1 MFRLSNVIKYRTSG
15 SSVTISSEVGI
26 GGNVLLDSFVSKDGL
41 GMSSVSVED
50 GLLSRYDV
58 IVVVAFSIGSGHA

>member
-1 MFRLSNVIKYRTSG
+1 MFRLSCVSKYRTS
-15 SSVTISSEVGI
+15 SEVGV

-41 GMSSVSVED
+41 GMSGVSAED
-50 GLLSRYDV
+50 GLLSLFDV